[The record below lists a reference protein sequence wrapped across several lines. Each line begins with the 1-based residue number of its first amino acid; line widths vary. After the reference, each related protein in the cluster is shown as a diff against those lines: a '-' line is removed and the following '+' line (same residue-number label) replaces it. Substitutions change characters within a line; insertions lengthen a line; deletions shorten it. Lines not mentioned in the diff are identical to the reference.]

1 MARLDA
7 ARARAPERGG
17 WLLVSGAAGIG
28 KTSLLEAVAGVARD
42 RRPWGYPAQLLPTVM
57 AMHTTE

>member
-1 MARLDA
+1 M
-7 ARARAPERGG
+7 
-17 WLLVSGAAGIG
+17 LVSGAAGIG